1 MDRCRH
7 LHYQYSRMNGAY
19 LHFGAVGHRE
29 HAERDGRELSGRGT
43 PADVATSAIQG
54 RSAELLDG
62 GGAQANRAAALDVE
76 ARPRDDADAQPGA
89 AELETPRRGGG
100 LVRDAIAENDPVDD
114 LGGRRGDV
122 ALADVG
128 RDARGGSPERKS
140 AHLARQ
146 GRRLN
151 ALAAAPHPEA
161 IRRARATATNAEGR
175 QDRLLGQHGQ

>member
-100 LVRDAIAENDPVDD
+100 LVRDAIAEYDPVDD
-114 LGGRRGDV
+114 LGGRRCDV
-122 ALADVG
+122 ALAHVG
-128 RDARGGSPERKS
+128 RDARGVSLERIAKPPAAARLHQQHVAELERKS

-161 IRRARATATNAEGR
+161 I
-175 QDRLLGQHGQ
+175 